1 MYLCIHILKHTKVGS
16 GPIFGADILLEPMG
30 SVLLS
35 DATDDADL
43 AKEVFLGA
51 MVVDEHHECT
61 PICMMERDEIWRLDG
76 ERRRKEC

>member
-1 MYLCIHILKHTKVGS
+1 MH
-16 GPIFGADILLEPMG
+16 

-51 MVVDEHHECT
+51 MVVDEQHECRD
-61 PICMMERDEIWRLDG
+61 RDEKWRGRGQATRGVTPGRLRGRNSEGVTLMLLTDSL
-76 ERRRKEC
+76 RRKV